1 MSCIEIKI
9 ERVAMTPLETAESW
23 VRTNPVV
30 AAVIVG
36 LVIVI
41 VYMSFFSGPKNYQD
55 CVIQVSKEA
64 KTERGAAYGKSTC
77 REKFPKPPPTNRFGG
92 IPVK

>member
-1 MSCIEIKI
+1 MNPFE
-9 ERVAMTPLETAESW
+9 MAESW
-23 VRTNPVV
+23 VRKNTVV
-30 AAVIVG
+30 AAVIAV

-41 VYMSFFSGPKNYQD
+41 IYMGFFSGPKNYQD
-55 CVIQVSKEA
+55 CVIQVSTEA

>member
-1 MSCIEIKI
+1 MNPFE
-9 ERVAMTPLETAESW
+9 MAESW
-23 VRTNPVV
+23 VRKNTVV
-30 AAVIVG
+30 AAVIAV

-41 VYMSFFSGPKNYQD
+41 IYMGFFSGPKNYQD